1 MENKDQ
7 GFVDDTVPEKQTSIP
22 PLIMVIRWMFCIQ
35 ALVWIIF
42 GAFNLV
48 KGVDSTSE
56 MANMSWIMS
65 VIMFGFACLL
75 IWVGWSIG
83 RMDQR
88 FFFIGLIVL
97 GLTIILTVTDEFGVF
112 DLIILVLNV
121 VTFALLIMA
130 RSKSLSAG

>member
-7 GFVDDTVPEKQTSIP
+7 EFVDDTLPERQTSIP
-22 PLIMVIRWMFCIQ
+22 PLIMVIRWMFYIQ
-35 ALVWIIF
+35 ALIWVIF

-48 KGVDSTSE
+48 RSVDSASE

-65 VIMFGFACLL
+65 AIMFGFACLL
-75 IWVGWSIG
+75 IWVGWRIG

-121 VTFALLIMA
+121 VTFALLIAA
-130 RSKSLSAG
+130 RSKSLSVG